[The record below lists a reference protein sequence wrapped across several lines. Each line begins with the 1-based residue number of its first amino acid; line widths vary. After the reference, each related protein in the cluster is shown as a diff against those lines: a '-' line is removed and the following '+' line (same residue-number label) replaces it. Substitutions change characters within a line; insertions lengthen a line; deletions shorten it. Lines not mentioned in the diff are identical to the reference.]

1 MRTLAIIFALF
12 ISGFTAKAQETAKDS
27 TGTISVE
34 ILNVTSDNGKIVYGI
49 YTKDSFMKKPT
60 FSKTAKIK
68 DGKSVVTFTDIPAGE
83 YAVICFHDKNDNDK
97 MDFETNGMPQED
109 YGVSN
114 NKVNPFG
121 PPVWNDGKFNFD
133 GDEEKI
139 SIRF

>member
-12 ISGFTAKAQETAKDS
+12 ISGLAAKAQETAKDS

-34 ILNVTSDNGKIVYGI
+34 ILNVTSDKGKIVYGI